1 METYPKNRKR
11 LLFAVGSFAAGSV
24 LLSSFALAAG
34 GGGADRSADLL
45 DLLYRWINFAL
56 LVIILYVVLRRVPIK
71 EYFSSRIEGI
81 KKELEDL
88 KNQKETAEAK
98 ARDLESKLK
107 AFEGERKEILEQY
120 RADGLAEKERILA
133 EARERAK
140 QILQQAE
147 VSIQYE
153 MQSAKE
159 KLKQDVVAL
168 AAQRAEELIARE
180 MTDRDQDRLV
190 DEFIEKLGKTH

>member
-1 METYPKNRKR
+1 METYPKNGKR
-11 LLFAVGSFAAGSV
+11 LWFATGCFVVGSV
-24 LLSSFALAAG
+24 LLPALVMAA

-45 DLLYRWINFAL
+45 DLLYRWINFTL
-56 LVIILYVVLRRVPIK
+56 LVIILVVVLKKVQVK
-71 EYFSSRIEGI
+71 QYFISRIEGI

-88 KNQKETAEAK
+88 KSQREAAEGK

-107 AFEGERKEILEQY
+107 AFEGERKEILAQY

-140 QILQQAE
+140 QIFEQAE

-153 MQSAKE
+153 MQTAKE
-159 KLKQDVVAL
+159 KLKEEVVAL
-168 AAQRAEELIARE
+168 AAQRAEEIIARE
-180 MTDRDQDRLV
+180 MTDKDQDRLV
-190 DEFIEKLGKTH
+190 NEFIDKLGKTH

>member
-11 LLFAVGSFAAGSV
+11 LLFAVGCFAAGSV

>member
-1 METYPKNRKR
+1 METYRKTR
-11 LLFAVGSFAAGSV
+11 RGHFAAVLCVAAGGV

-56 LVIILYVVLRRVPIK
+56 LVIILFVVLRRVPIK

-81 KKELEDL
+81 KKELDDL
-88 KNQKETAEAK
+88 KKQREAAETK

-107 AFEGERKEILEQY
+107 AFEGERQEILEQY

-133 EARERAK
+133 EAKERAK

-153 MQSAKE
+153 MQTAKE
-159 KLKQDVVAL
+159 KLTQEVVAL
-168 AAQRAEELIARE
+168 AAQRAEEIIARE

-190 DEFIEKLGKTH
+190 DEFIDKLGKTH

>member
-1 METYPKNRKR
+1 MQSYSKDGKR
-11 LLFAVGSFAAGSV
+11 LLFSLGCFASASV
-24 LLSSFALAAG
+24 CLSSFALAAG
-34 GGGADRSADLL
+34 GGADRSGDLL
-45 DLLYRWINFAL
+45 DLLYRFINFAL
-56 LVIILYVVLRRVPIK
+56 LVIILFIVLRKVPLK

-88 KNQKETAEAK
+88 KKQREAAERK
-98 ARDLESKLK
+98 AQELESKLK
-107 AFEGERKEILEQY
+107 AFEGERKEILAQY

-133 EARERAK
+133 EARDRAK
-140 QILQQAE
+140 QILEQAE
-147 VSIQYE
+147 LSIQYE

-168 AAQRAEELIARE
+168 AAQRAEEIIARE
-180 MTDRDQDRLV
+180 MTDKDQDRLV

>member
-1 METYPKNRKR
+1 MQSYSKDGKR
-11 LLFAVGSFAAGSV
+11 LLFSLGCFASASV
-24 LLSSFALAAG
+24 FLSSFALAAG
-34 GGGADRSADLL
+34 GGADRSGDLL
-45 DLLYRWINFAL
+45 DLLYRFINFAL
-56 LVIILYVVLRRVPIK
+56 LVIILFIVLRKVPLK

-88 KNQKETAEAK
+88 KKQREAAQGK
-98 ARDLESKLK
+98 AQELESKLK
-107 AFEGERKEILEQY
+107 AFEGERKEILAQY

-133 EARERAK
+133 DARDRAK
-140 QILQQAE
+140 QILEQAE
-147 VSIQYE
+147 MSIRFE

-168 AAQRAEELIARE
+168 AAQRAEEIIARE
-180 MTDRDQDRLV
+180 MTDKDQDRLV

>member
-1 METYPKNRKR
+1 MESYSKNGKR
-11 LLFAVGSFAAGSV
+11 LLFSLGCFASASV
-24 LLSSFALAAG
+24 FLSSFALAAG
-34 GGGADRSADLL
+34 GGADRSGDLL
-45 DLLYRWINFAL
+45 DLLYRFINFAL
-56 LVIILYVVLRRVPIK
+56 LVIILFIVLRKVPLK

-88 KNQKETAEAK
+88 KKQREAAERK

-107 AFEGERKEILEQY
+107 AFEGERQEILEQY
-120 RADGLAEKERILA
+120 KADGLAEKERILA

-140 QILQQAE
+140 QVLQQAE

-153 MQSAKE
+153 MQTAKE

-168 AAQRAEELIARE
+168 AAQRAEEIIARE
-180 MTDRDQDRLV
+180 MTEKDQDRLV
-190 DEFIEKLGKTH
+190 NEFIEKLGKTH

>member
-1 METYPKNRKR
+1 MESYSKNGKR
-11 LLFAVGSFAAGSV
+11 LLFSLGCFASASV
-24 LLSSFALAAG
+24 LLTSFALAAG
-34 GGGADRSADLL
+34 GGADRSGDLL
-45 DLLYRWINFAL
+45 DLLYRFINFAL
-56 LVIILYVVLRRVPIK
+56 LVIILFFVLRKVPIK

-88 KNQKETAEAK
+88 KKQREAAQGK
-98 ARDLESKLK
+98 AQELESKLK
-107 AFEGERKEILEQY
+107 AFEGERKEILAQY

-133 EARERAK
+133 DARDRAK
-140 QILQQAE
+140 QILEQAE
-147 VSIQYE
+147 MSIRFE

-168 AAQRAEELIARE
+168 AAQRAEEIIARE
-180 MTDRDQDRLV
+180 MTDKDQDRLV

>member
-1 METYPKNRKR
+1 MESCSKNGKR
-11 LLFAVGSFAAGSV
+11 LLFSLGCFASASV

-34 GGGADRSADLL
+34 GGADRSGDLL
-45 DLLYRWINFAL
+45 DLLYRFINFAL
-56 LVIILYVVLRRVPIK
+56 LIIILFIVLRKVPIK

-88 KNQKETAEAK
+88 KKQREAAQRK
-98 ARDLESKLK
+98 TQELESKLK
-107 AFEGERKEILEQY
+107 AFEGERKEILAQY

-133 EARERAK
+133 EARDRAK
-140 QILQQAE
+140 QILEQAE
-147 VSIQYE
+147 MSIQFE

-168 AAQRAEELIARE
+168 AAQRAEEIIARE
-180 MTDRDQDRLV
+180 MTDKDQDRLV

>member
-1 METYPKNRKR
+1 METYRKNRR
-11 LLFAVGSFAAGSV
+11 WRFAAVLCVAAGSV

-34 GGGADRSADLL
+34 GGGADRSGDLL

-56 LVIILYVVLRRVPIK
+56 LVIILVVVLRRVPIK

-81 KKELEDL
+81 KKELDDL
-88 KNQKETAEAK
+88 KKQRETAERK
-98 ARDLESKLK
+98 TRELESKLK

-133 EARERAK
+133 EAKERAK

-147 VSIQYE
+147 VSIRYE
-153 MQSAKE
+153 MQTAKE
-159 KLKQDVVAL
+159 KLTQEVVAL
-168 AAQRAEELIARE
+168 AAQRAEEIIARE

-190 DEFIEKLGKTH
+190 DEFIDKLGKTH